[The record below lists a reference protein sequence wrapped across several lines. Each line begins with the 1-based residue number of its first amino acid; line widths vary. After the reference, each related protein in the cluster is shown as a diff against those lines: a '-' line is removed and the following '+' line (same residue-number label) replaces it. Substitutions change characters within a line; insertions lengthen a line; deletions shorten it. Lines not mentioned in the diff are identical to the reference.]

1 MYSHYLH
8 TESGCFMRRY
18 FSFLVALFL
27 FTWPMLAFAHS
38 GGTDSMGGHYD
49 NSTGKYHFHH
59 GHSAH
64 QHENGRCPY
73 DKSGRTDW
81 PTAKPD
87 RKTQTPKPYSYSS
100 SSRYSPIVTVRPTSI
115 PKQESDGAESDG
127 TLQSVGI
134 ACAGAAAG
142 GIGVSVFRKKK
153 H

>member
-1 MYSHYLH
+1 
-8 TESGCFMRRY
+8 
-18 FSFLVALFL
+18 
-27 FTWPMLAFAHS
+27 
-38 GGTDSMGGHYD
+38 MGGHYD

-59 GHSAH
+59 GKSAH

-87 RKTQTPKPYSYSS
+87 RNTQTARPYSYSS
-100 SSRYSPIVTVRPTSI
+100 KSYTLATVRPTVRPTSV
-115 PKQESDGAESDG
+115 PKQEKDGSDDT

-142 GIGVSVFRKKK
+142 GIGVSAFRRNKS
-153 H
+153 